1 VADVTDAILG
11 ADFINHFGLIVDLRA
26 KKLYSQDRAETTNGR
41 VKPTNQFGI
50 RAIFD
55 SGRAFPTIAAK
66 IPGRPSWCA
75 NRNIQFCTTSKQR
88 DHRYTADLDVSSGI
102 GQV

>member
-11 ADFINHFGLIVDLRA
+11 ADFINHVGLIVDLRA

-55 SGRAFPTIAAK
+55 SVNERFQQLLRKYPDDHHGVRTETFSFVPH
-66 IPGRPSWCA
+66 PSKG
-75 NRNIQFCTTSKQR
+75 TTGTLQ
-88 DHRYTADLDVSSGI
+88 T
-102 GQV
+102 